1 MAGFRCM
8 AIFTASLVDDAA
20 THVYDY
26 GFWSSPTLQM
36 PVDVVNMTESTLAY
50 RQFLPSAGTGVNPSP
65 RMRLV
70 HDCVTNTL
78 VSEHSLTEQYD
89 QVYGH
94 AMTAL
99 QLGFD
104 MPNNRLKHAA
114 QELTEKEKE
123 LEQLRKEIS
132 SIESLA

>member
-99 QLGFD
+99 Q
-104 MPNNRLKHAA
+104 HAA